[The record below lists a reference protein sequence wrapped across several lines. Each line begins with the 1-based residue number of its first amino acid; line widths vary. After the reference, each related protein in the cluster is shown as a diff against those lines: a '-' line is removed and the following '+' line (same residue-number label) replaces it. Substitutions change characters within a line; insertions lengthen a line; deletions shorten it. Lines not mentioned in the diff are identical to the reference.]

1 MVDQAHLETALN
13 MMTVSPNRPKRSGMR
28 LRGAAVEAAT
38 DAAHATSDSATRK
51 LFEWV
56 HAGGV
61 AGLGIAERLTA
72 GTRLKGELTFKVYVE
87 KKLPKSKLDFVV
99 PDCLEFDGL
108 PPLATD
114 VEEIGKVELQSNT
127 TRVRPAPPGFSIGLA
142 SEAQEAGTFGLVVRK
157 KGTTG
162 GPYYLLSNSHAI
174 AASGWATKGEKVVQ
188 PGCYDGGTV
197 PDDVIASLTDW
208 VPFQYTDTGFPNTVD
223 CAIAELEP
231 GMATSVI
238 AQLGV
243 PTGINTDLQRGMEVQ
258 KMGRTTTFSVAQVL
272 DVHMRVPATYPKSD
286 GQLGRVGFSDV
297 VMTSFYT
304 AGGDSGSGVLD
315 TANKVVG
322 LHMAGS
328 TVIGIFCKIAN
339 VLDALGVEVV
349 TDVIDDA

>member
-1 MVDQAHLETALN
+1 MANQDHLELALT
-13 MMTVSPNRPKRSGMR
+13 MMTAPARPL
-28 LRGAAVEAAT
+28 LRGAKAAR
-38 DAAHATSDSATRK
+38 DAAPAAAAPADSATEK

-56 HAGGV
+56 QASGV
-61 AGLGIAERLTA
+61 AGLGIAERTTA
-72 GTRLKGELTFKVYVE
+72 GTRLKDHLTLKIYVE
-87 KKLPKSKLDFVV
+87 KKKPKGQLDFVV
-99 PDCLEFDGL
+99 PKILSFAGL
-108 PPLATD
+108 PPLETD
-114 VEEIGKVELQSNT
+114 VEEIGTVKLQSNT
-127 TRVRPAPPGFSIGLA
+127 QRVRPAPPGFSVGLA

-157 KGTTG
+157 AGTTG

-174 AASGWATKGEKVVQ
+174 AASGWASKGEKVVQ

-231 GMATSVI
+231 GVATSVI

-243 PTGINTDLQRGMEVQ
+243 PKGINTDLQRGMEVQ

-272 DVHMRVPATYPKSD
+272 DVHMRVPATYPKAN

-315 TANKVVG
+315 TNNAVVG

-328 TVIGIFCKIAN
+328 TVIGIFCKIGN